1 MSAITEK
8 SFGILIAFL
17 APGFLALWGLRCF
30 VPEVGEWFAVSS
42 ANPATVGGFLFVTVA
57 AIAAGLLAQSVR
69 HLTLDKFF
77 ARFLE
82 GEHDGTGARA
92 LYRSREFSGI
102 VENHYRYYQFDGNTF
117 IVLLMTYLVHNFS
130 RNDQGYVNPAAA
142 LLDRDLI
149 VLVTLMVLFFAAGG
163 TWRRTQQRIKRLA
176 AEIAAEQQAKP
187 TDSKPIK
194 A

>member
-92 LYRSREFSGI
+92 SFEAIARSEFRALEPNGVTSGSPR
-102 VENHYRYYQFDGNTF
+102 HYDRATPCSTAGA
-117 IVLLMTYLVHNFS
+117 VCSPSGASAS
-130 RNDQGYVNPAAA
+130 RSPTKTSAAA
-142 LLDRDLI
+142 GERLDPRAGA
-149 VLVTLMVLFFAAGG
+149 VTGHE
-163 TWRRTQQRIKRLA
+163 RRNASRSSPSRSGCLTCSRSSARGA
-176 AEIAAEQQAKP
+176 CR
-187 TDSKPIK
+187 
-194 A
+194 